1 MGEGEVMATGA
12 LVAFTALSAGMSI
25 YQGVQQNSA
34 YTEQGINLMKQAQI
48 AKQENDY
55 AIRQKQR
62 EIDKAAA
69 RQVMAMSKNGLNTSA
84 GSPLEILYETYTLGQ
99 EEVDAL
105 RRQGQAQVWKY
116 STDANTS
123 FNNGRSA
130 LLGGAANALTTIAST
145 GMGIYAR
152 GGAGAATGSSAAKGA
167 SGVMTGWTPSISGAS
182 ASTGY
187 SGTLPSF

>member
-1 MGEGEVMATGA
+1 MATGA

-25 YQGVQQNSA
+25 YQGVQQNAA

-48 AKQENDY
+48 AQQENAY
-55 AIRQKQR
+55 AVRQKQR

-105 RRQGQAQVWKY
+105 KRQGQAQIWKY
-116 STDANTS
+116 TTDANSS
-123 FNNGRSA
+123 FNSGRSA
-130 LLGGAANALTTIAST
+130 LIGGAASAISTIAST
-145 GMGIYAR
+145 GMAAYAK
-152 GGAGAATGSSAAKGA
+152 GGSSLASATSSGAKSAGTATGWSPSLSSGY
-167 SGVMTGWTPSISGAS
+167 SG
-182 ASTGY
+182 GY
-187 SGTLPSF
+187 SGTLPKF

>member
-62 EIDKAAA
+62 EVDKAAA

-145 GMGIYAR
+145 GMGIYA
-152 GGAGAATGSSAAKGA
+152 KGA

>member
-1 MGEGEVMATGA
+1 MGEGKVMATGA

-48 AKQENDY
+48 AKQENEY
-55 AIRQKQR
+55 AVRQKQR

-69 RQVMAMSKNGLNTSA
+69 RQVMAMSRNGLNTSA
-84 GSPLEILYETYTLGQ
+84 GSPLEILYETYTLGR

-105 RRQGQAQVWKY
+105 KRQGQAQVWKY

-130 LLGGAANALTTIAST
+130 LLGGAANALTTIVST
-145 GMGIYAR
+145 GMGAYAR
-152 GGAGAATGSSAAKGA
+152 GGGAAASVSSAKSA
-167 SGVMTGWTPSISGAS
+167 SGVMTGWTPSISGTS
-182 ASTGY
+182 ATAGY